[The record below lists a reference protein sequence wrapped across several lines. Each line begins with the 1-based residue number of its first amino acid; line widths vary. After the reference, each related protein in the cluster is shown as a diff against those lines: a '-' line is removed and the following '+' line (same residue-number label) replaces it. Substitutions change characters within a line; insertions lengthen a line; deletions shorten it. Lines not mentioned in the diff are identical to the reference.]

1 MSSHETK
8 YRFEQKASA
17 DRHKLYVYD
26 AVRAQGSF
34 NWDTWSY
41 EQSETSA
48 KFFRDKLDEIPD
60 GSTIEVHVN
69 SVGGEVGE
77 GVAIYNLLCQKKN
90 AGCTLIGHVDGMAYS
105 VAMDIVMAC
114 SEIHMGYGTSMFLHN
129 PWAEASGNA
138 EQHRSIADQLD
149 ALTDASV
156 QLYMSRAKNL
166 TEESLR
172 EMMNKE
178 TMLPPDACLE
188 YGFCD
193 YVGEKKEDTKE
204 NSPEDKP
211 EDGQEGE
218 RQEEKDD
225 DKKDLQ
231 MRQLKAQLFQER
243 QINEMLRG
251 LNRASMKSTFTAAL
265 QQLSNK

>member
-1 MSSHETK
+1 MSNHETK
-8 YRFEQKASA
+8 YRFEQKAEANS
-17 DRHKLYVYD
+17 HKLYIYD
-26 AVRAQGSF
+26 AVRAQGNF

-69 SVGGEVGE
+69 SRGGEVGE
-77 GVAIYNLLCQKKN
+77 GVTIYNLLCQKKN
-90 AGCTLIGHVDGMAYS
+90 AGCTLIGYVDGMAYS

-114 SEIHMGYGTSMFLHN
+114 SEIRMGYGTSMFLHN

-138 EQHRSIADQLD
+138 EQHRSVASQLD

-193 YVGEKKEDTKE
+193 YVGEKKKE
-204 NSPEDKP
+204 EEELEGKP
-211 EDGQEGE
+211 EGESGEG
-218 RQEEKDD
+218 EEKDD
-225 DKKDLQ
+225 NKKDLQ
-231 MRQLKAQLFQER
+231 MKQLKEQLFRER

-251 LNRASMKSTFTAAL
+251 LNQVSMKSTFTAAL

>member
-1 MSSHETK
+1 MSNHETK
-8 YRFEQKASA
+8 YRFEQKAEA
-17 DRHKLYVYD
+17 DSYKLYIYD
-26 AVRAQGSF
+26 AVRAQGKF

-69 SVGGEVGE
+69 SRGGEVGE
-77 GVAIYNLLCQKKN
+77 GVTIYNLLCQKKN
-90 AGCTLIGHVDGMAYS
+90 AGCTLIGYVDGMAYS

-114 SEIHMGYGTSMFLHN
+114 SEIRMGYGTSMFLHN

-138 EQHRSIADQLD
+138 EQHRSVASQLD

-193 YVGEKKEDTKE
+193 YVGEKKKE
-204 NSPEDKP
+204 EEELEGKP
-211 EDGQEGE
+211 EGESGEG
-218 RQEEKDD
+218 EEKDD
-225 DKKDLQ
+225 NKKDLQ
-231 MRQLKAQLFQER
+231 MKQLKEQLFQER
-243 QINEMLRG
+243 QIKEMLRG
-251 LNRASMKSTFTAAL
+251 LNQVSMKSTFTAAL